1 MAKFHINSN
10 GDVKPCKATKISC
23 QFGDD
28 SLHFENEVDARKVA
42 EKALEKAGPNAL
54 RGKKSSLKDL
64 MKPATSFEQ
73 RLDALK
79 KASATTRKT
88 KATSKPQIV
97 ETPRQQITAQ
107 VKARE
112 LAKGFELVNR
122 KQIPRDVE
130 RYLAQSAGRNN
141 GVLAIFARDDE
152 RYKVLV
158 EATDGRFL
166 TYSTPDIK
174 DVPHHTEVIGGW
186 NMSVH
191 PRGPKLSYRC
201 ARCSAVNQER
211 LGNFTSLR
219 QGDCRTRC
227 RCGQLNSLP
236 ISQD

>member
-28 SLHFENEVDARKVA
+28 SLHFDNEMDARKVA

-64 MKPATSFEQ
+64 MKPGFNDQFSKFTKNVEAAQ
-73 RLDALK
+73 K
-79 KASATTRKT
+79 PPKVKT
-88 KATSKPQIV
+88 PQ
-97 ETPRQQITAQ
+97 ERITAQ
-107 VKARE
+107 TEAQEK
-112 LAKGFELVNR
+112 AKGFERVTR
-122 KQIPRDVE
+122 TQIPRDVE
-130 RYLAQSAGRNN
+130 RYLAQSVGRNN

-158 EATDGRFL
+158 EATDGRFF

-174 DVPHHTEVIGGW
+174 DVPHVTTAVTGMNI
-186 NMSVH
+186 SLH
-191 PRGPKLSYRC
+191 PRGPKISFRC
-201 ARCSAVNQER
+201 ARCNRVNEER
-211 LGNFTSLR
+211 LGDFSTLR